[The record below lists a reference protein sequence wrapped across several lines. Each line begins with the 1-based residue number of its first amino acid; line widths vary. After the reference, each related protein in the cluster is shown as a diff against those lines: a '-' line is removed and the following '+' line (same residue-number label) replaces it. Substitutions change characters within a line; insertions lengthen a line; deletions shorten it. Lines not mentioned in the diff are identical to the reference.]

1 MERGR
6 LLVRRESVRPGP
18 GSKSANDRPF
28 RAVRFGPALGILVF
42 TVFTA
47 IFWAVP
53 VPAYPDAITSGGP
66 SVPVTLYE
74 AVRKALVQ
82 RPDLKAQ
89 GFRVESAA
97 QRIREAQ
104 SNYYPQLSANYQ
116 NVYGNS
122 LFGYFLFPG
131 FQYGDLQLLTVT
143 LSETLYDFGR
153 TGSFVSQ
160 NRWAFKAEKDRED
173 ETVQS
178 TIRAVEADYYS
189 LLSAQHQVDADTKS
203 LEDADLHERQASVRF
218 REGTGVI
225 LDVTRARVNVESAR
239 LALIR
244 SRNDVRSASIDLA
257 RVMGV
262 EKSVRF
268 VALDLDRDPNR
279 VEPLEPE
286 KDLPDALARRPEM
299 REAVHQ
305 VRAAESVLDNAR
317 SQNYPTLSGLVQSFT
332 AMIPKNTLPLTYVPN
347 NYPYSTFNFGG
358 QLNIP
363 ILEGGLVLHQM
374 DQARA
379 DVGAAVETRR
389 DTRLRVISD
398 IKKAVLEIRDARQR
412 IREARSELENAEKND
427 ALVEEAY
434 RVGSVHSVDVMDA
447 QTALRQAREAVI
459 QARYAL
465 MTGYAD
471 YQYARGTIRPPPA
484 R

>member
-1 MERGR
+1 MARKETVRTGR
-6 LLVRRESVRPGP
+6 APGTGTRRTCLSGRVLKAVGAILGCAAFGLLSGL
-18 GSKSANDRPF
+18 N
-28 RAVRFGPALGILVF
+28 PAC
-42 TVFTA
+42 
-47 IFWAVP
+47 
-53 VPAYPDAITSGGP
+53 PDAITSGGP
-66 SVPVTLYE
+66 TVPVTLYE

-116 NVYGNS
+116 NIYGNS
-122 LFGYFLFPG
+122 LFGFFLFPDYR
-131 FQYGDLQLLTVT
+131 YGDVQLLTVT
-143 LSETLYDFGR
+143 LSQTLYDFGR

-160 NRWAFKAEKDRED
+160 NRWTYRAEKDRED

-178 TIRAVEADYYS
+178 TIRAVEADFYS
-189 LLSAQHQVDADTKS
+189 LLSAQHQVEADTQS
-203 LEDADLHERQASVRF
+203 LEDADLHERQATARF

-244 SRNDVRSASIDLA
+244 SKNDVRSASIDLA

-262 EKSVRF
+262 GKPVRF
-268 VALDLDRDPNR
+268 VAQDLDRDPNR

-299 REAVHQ
+299 MEAVHQ
-305 VRAAESVLDNAR
+305 VKAAEAFLDNTK
-317 SQNYPTLSGLVQSFT
+317 SQNYPTLSGLIQSFT
-332 AMIPKNTLPLTYVPN
+332 AVMPANTLPLPYLPG

-358 QLNIP
+358 SLNIP
-363 ILEGGLVLHQM
+363 IIEGGYVVHQTE
-374 DQARA
+374 QARA
-379 DVGAAVETRR
+379 DVGTSVETLR

-398 IKKAVLEIRDARQR
+398 IKKAVLEIRDAKQR

-471 YQYARGTIRPPPA
+471 YQYARGTLRPPKEP
-484 R
+484 